1 MKPEPITPEIISP
14 ETITLERI
22 RHALHT
28 NQAAALEWTD
38 FRKAAVVVP
47 LFAGDNGIEMLFTV
61 RSSNLS
67 NHAGE
72 VAFPGGRVDAGE
84 SLEQAACRECWEEL
98 GLRISP
104 ADFLGI
110 LDDHPSPAKYT
121 STPFVA
127 WLEPYTE
134 THLHI
139 NPAEIDSVF
148 SVPLATL
155 LKIQPTSKDVY
166 VLGKGRGRRLHFY
179 RTAQHTIWGMT
190 GNVVVNFLDI
200 LRGQGERRPWLIA
213 DKVEDN

>member
-1 MKPEPITPEIISP
+1 MSH
-14 ETITLERI
+14 ETERITLEKI
-22 RHALHT
+22 RRALDT
-28 NQAAALEWTD
+28 NQAAALEWAD

-47 LFAGDNGIEMLFTV
+47 LFAGEKGIEMLFTV
-61 RSSNLS
+61 RSSKLS

-98 GLRISP
+98 GISILP
-104 ADFLGI
+104 DDFLGV

-121 STPFVA
+121 TTPFVV
-127 WLEPYTE
+127 WLESYMKAD
-134 THLHI
+134 LHI
-139 NPAEIDSVF
+139 NPAEVDSVF
-148 SVPLATL
+148 SIPLATL

-166 VLGKGRGRRLHFY
+166 VLGKGRGRKLHFY

-213 DKVEDN
+213 DREEVGGG

>member
-1 MKPEPITPEIISP
+1 MNQ
-14 ETITLERI
+14 ETITQENI
-22 RHALHT
+22 REVLHA
-28 NQAAALEWTD
+28 NQPAALEWAD

-47 LFAGDNGIEMLFTV
+47 LFAGEDGIEMLFTV
-61 RSSNLS
+61 RSSKLS

-98 GLRISP
+98 GLSISS
-104 ADFLGI
+104 ADFLGT

-121 STPFVA
+121 TTPFVA
-127 WLEPYTE
+127 WLEPYSE
-134 THLHI
+134 ADLRI

-155 LKIQPTSKDVY
+155 LKIQPTTKNVY
-166 VLGKGRGRRLHFY
+166 VLGKGRGRKLHFY

-200 LRGQGERRPWLIA
+200 LQGQAERRPWLIA
-213 DKVEDN
+213 DKDEGDSG